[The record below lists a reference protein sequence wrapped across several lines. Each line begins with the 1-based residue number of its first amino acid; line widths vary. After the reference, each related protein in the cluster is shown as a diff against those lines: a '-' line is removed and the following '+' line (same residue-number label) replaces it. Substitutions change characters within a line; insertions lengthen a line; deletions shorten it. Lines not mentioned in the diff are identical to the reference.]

1 MTEQSSEQS
10 FNPLRKR
17 SQRALERSSRLEA
30 MESEKKALE
39 AKLKALEAESE
50 TLKGQISKRERELES
65 LTELCRNY
73 ESGAVDLERD
83 LKMLRYE

>member
-1 MTEQSSEQS
+1 MTERSSKQG

-17 SQRALERSSRLEA
+17 SQKALERSGRLGA

-50 TLKGQISKRERELES
+50 SLKGQISKRESEWQT
-65 LTELCRNY
+65 LTELCRDY
-73 ESGAVDLERD
+73 ESAAVDLERD